1 MKKNNKYIKNLKK
14 SGESTFL
21 IRVLID
27 NFKIIF
33 FFSIVCVVF
42 ASLYHLSKEKFLET
56 KINLFYTLTDFT
68 YFNEKRALYLFE
80 DKFFSLENFDK
91 WSQSK
96 EYDIS
101 IDYSI
106 LAKDFE
112 DGGYFF
118 EKSKNQRI
126 INIILNESPKQ
137 SFITFKINKE
147 DLKNDYLKVLNEIV
161 DYSNFVSIQVTEEL
175 KNVIRRVLDN
185 SMLSKKLTFE
195 DTIQSEIILSSGQSY
210 INIGSPSSPTYN
222 SYYNII
228 VILFGSFFIGFLLI
242 FTFLILYFK
251 ILIILNDNS
260 KK

>member
-1 MKKNNKYIKNLKK
+1 MLKK
-14 SGESTFL
+14 SNESAFL

-33 FFSIVCVVF
+33 SFSIVCTVF
-42 ASLYHLSKEKFLET
+42 ASLYHFSKEKSLET
-56 KINLFYTLTDFT
+56 QISLLYTLTDFT

-80 DKFFSLENFDK
+80 EKFFSFETFDK

-96 EYDIS
+96 DYDIS
-101 IDYSI
+101 IDFSI

-126 INIILNESPKQ
+126 VNIILKESPDQ
-137 SFITFKINKE
+137 SFITFKINHGT
-147 DLKNDYLKVLNEIV
+147 LKNDYLKALKELI
-161 DYSNFVSIQVTEEL
+161 DYSNFVSIQVTDEL
-175 KNVIRRVLDN
+175 KNVIKRVLNN

-195 DTIQSEIILSSGQSY
+195 DTIQSEIILSSGQKY

-222 SYYNII
+222 SYYNLI

-242 FTFLILYFK
+242 FTFFILYFK
-251 ILIILNDNS
+251 ILIILNDKS
-260 KK
+260 KN